1 MGSLR
6 SLLLAGFLASWSRP
20 AHSAS
25 RSEPTVTAT
34 VSPKVRNFTLA
45 LIGAFILIAF
55 ADTTQATTAPKPK
68 PKQLVVKIRTYDGQ
82 PRLAVK
88 RRVRYIIGCSKHC
101 RIRAETRVRS
111 PEFTLKTTN
120 AFNGKP
126 NSPNALSFLLPRP
139 VMRYLRVYRANV
151 IVVALVTA
159 KDFQTGKIQKK
170 RKVFRFRVR

>member
-1 MGSLR
+1 MRPVTGNVSLQFRWIAIALAGSL
-6 SLLLAGFLASWSRP
+6 LCLAFVLP
-20 AHSAS
+20 AA
-25 RSEPTVTAT
+25 
-34 VSPKVRNFTLA
+34 
-45 LIGAFILIAF
+45 
-55 ADTTQATTAPKPK
+55 ATTAPPKPQTSKPKPK
-68 PKQLVVKIRTYDGQ
+68 PKPLVVKIRTYDGQ

-88 RRVRYIIGCSKHC
+88 RRVRYIVGCSKHC

-170 RKVFRFRVR
+170 RKVFRFKVR